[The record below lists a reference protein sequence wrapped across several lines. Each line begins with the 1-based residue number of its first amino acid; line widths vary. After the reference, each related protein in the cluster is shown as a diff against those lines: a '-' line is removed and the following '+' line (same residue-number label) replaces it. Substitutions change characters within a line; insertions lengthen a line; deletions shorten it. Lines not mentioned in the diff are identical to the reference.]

1 MTGRVRW
8 FEPEKGYGFIEPD
21 DGSGDVYVHYCCIA
35 GSGDAS
41 MPGSFTIVRAL
52 EPGEK
57 VQFQVTEA
65 PYGRQATQVRRV
77 EP

>member
-1 MTGRVRW
+1 MTGTVRW
-8 FEPEKGYGFIEPD
+8 FESTRGFGFIEPD
-21 DGSGDVYVHYCCIA
+21 DGGEGVYVHYGCMADIA
-35 GSGDAS
+35 DGPDSRTATA
-41 MPGSFTIVRAL
+41 PRVL

-57 VQFQVTEA
+57 VQFEVVEA